1 MSITVKPFGTT
12 KNGFEAKLYT
22 LKSPDGASVS
32 LTDYGAH
39 LVSVLV
45 PDKNGTLGEVCLG
58 YDDVRG
64 YEENGGFLGA
74 TVGRFANRI
83 GGGSFPLNGK
93 TYPIFKNDGENTLHG
108 GEKGFDTKP
117 FTASAVE
124 GAKEDT
130 VIFQYLSPD
139 MEEGFPGNLQL
150 QVAFTWD
157 ESHTLSIRY
166 MATSDQDTVV
176 NFTNHAYWNLS
187 GEADI
192 LQEKLTINSFMMT
205 EVDSGLIP
213 TGNLTNL
220 EGGILDLRRG
230 RTVAD
235 LLAKASESAPI
246 AAVNGLDFNFILP
259 GDGLKEAATLK
270 DASTGRRMRVLTT
283 EPAIQAYSGQG
294 LDQVGHGGKHY
305 GPFGGV
311 ALETQ
316 HFPDSPHHM
325 AFPSTILRA
334 GDTFESQTM
343 YVFSADA
350 V

>member
-1 MSITVKPFGTT
+1 MSITVKPFGVTEGGLET
-12 KNGFEAKLYT
+12 KLYT
-22 LKSPDGASVS
+22 LTAKDGASVS

-39 LVSVLV
+39 LVSVMV
-45 PDKNGTLGEVCLG
+45 PDRSGTLGEVCLG

-64 YEENGGFLGA
+64 YETNGGFLGA

-93 TYPIFKNDGENTLHG
+93 TYTLYQNDGRNTLHG
-108 GEKGFDTKP
+108 GKNGFDTRL
-117 FTASAVE
+117 FTAAAVE

-157 ESHTLSIRY
+157 DSHTLSIRY
-166 MATSDQDTVV
+166 MATCDQDTVV

-187 GEADI
+187 SDADI
-192 LQEKLTINSFMMT
+192 LKQKLVINSFIMT
-205 EVDSGLIP
+205 EVDEGLIP

-220 EGGILDLRRG
+220 EGSILDLRRG

-235 LLAKASESAPI
+235 LLAKASENAPI

-259 GDGLKEAATLK
+259 GDGLKEAASLRD
-270 DASTGRRMRVLTT
+270 DASGRRMRVLTT

-294 LDQVGHGGKHY
+294 LDQDGHGGKHY
-305 GPFGGV
+305 GPFGGL

-325 AFPSTILRA
+325 AFPSTLLRA
-334 GDTFESQTM
+334 GETFESQTM